1 MNPIEDMWHELK
13 FCLETKVKPQTKQE
27 LVDGIK
33 KFWSKK
39 VTVEKCNKYID
50 HVVFEVIP
58 DVIAE
63 GRAAT
68 NN

>member
-13 FCLETKVKPQTKQE
+13 FYLETKVKPQTKQE

-33 KFWSKK
+33 KFWRKK
-39 VTVEKCNKYID
+39 VTVEKWNKYID

-58 DVIAE
+58 DVIAKN
-63 GRAAT
+63 GVAT
-68 NN
+68 RH